1 MPLLALNDRR
11 TIVTRFI
18 VATDFSTRSDR
29 ALRRGSILAK
39 STQGSMTLVHVV
51 DDDQPRELVELESG
65 VTRKLLAAQADA
77 LRSLDGI
84 DASSYV
90 AQGDP
95 FQAIAKFAEDYEGDL
110 VILGPHRRQILK
122 DVFVGTTAE
131 RTVRNSNRPVLMA
144 NAVPTAPYRHILVA
158 VDLSENSADAV
169 RCAAQLNWGDKPAVS
184 VFYGYAAPEQV
195 MRGVMSVSEADV
207 QRYLSEAQQRA
218 EAEVRAFLRPLNVR
232 PVGQIVEMINTE
244 PALMIRR
251 AAEAAGAD
259 LIVIGRSERSSLAKL
274 ILGSVSEAVLQSAD
288 IDVVVVP
295 RGWTPKSTMR
305 EQ

>member
-1 MPLLALNDRR
+1 
-11 TIVTRFI
+11 VTRLI

-29 ALRRGSILAK
+29 ALRRSSLLAK
-39 STQGSMTLVHVV
+39 STQGSVTLVHVV
-51 DDDQPRELVELESG
+51 DDDQPRELVELETG
-65 VTRKLLAAQADA
+65 EARKLLAAQAET
-77 LRSLDGI
+77 LRSIDGI

-90 AQGDP
+90 ALGDP
-95 FQAIAKFAEDYEGDL
+95 FQAITKFAEDYEGDL

-131 RTVRNSNRPVLMA
+131 RTIRNSSRPVLMA
-144 NAVPTAPYRHILVA
+144 NAVPAAPYRHILVA
-158 VDLSENSADAV
+158 IDLSENSADAV
-169 RCAAQLNWGDKPAVS
+169 RCATQLNWGEKLAVS

-207 QRYLSEAQQRA
+207 QRYLREAQQRA
-218 EAEVRAFLRPLNVR
+218 EAEVKAFLHPLKFR
-232 PVGQIVEMINTE
+232 PVRQIVEMINTE
-244 PALMIRR
+244 PAMMIKR

-259 LIVIGRSERSSLAKL
+259 LIVVGRSERSSLAKL

-295 RGWTPKSTMR
+295 RGWAPKATPLEK
-305 EQ
+305 QP